1 MIELT
6 QNYLKELFDYRNG
19 NLYWKVR
26 KSYRIKIGDIGGY
39 VRKDGYRHVGID
51 DKDYKS
57 HRLIFLY
64 HHGYLPKSLDH
75 IDGNKSNNDIDN
87 LRCATNQ
94 ENAMNQKKNKSHNG
108 KPTTS
113 KFKGV
118 SWNKRDKK
126 WQVRIMVDGK
136 TKHLGYF
143 DSEIDAA
150 KSYDRAAIE
159 AFGEFAKINEV

>member
-94 ENAMNQKKNKSHNG
+94 ENAMNQKRTNHIMENRRHRNLKAFHGISVIKNG
-108 KPTTS
+108 R
-113 KFKGV
+113 FELWLMV
-118 SWNKRDKK
+118 KRNISVISIRKLTPLNLMIV
-126 WQVRIMVDGK
+126 QQL
-136 TKHLGYF
+136 KHSANLQ
-143 DSEIDAA
+143 
-150 KSYDRAAIE
+150 R
-159 AFGEFAKINEV
+159 